1 MLNYFF
7 KRLKKFVLF
16 ILILL
21 ILMITSLAGIFYSSF
36 KFSKKYI
43 EPSKVFEYVE
53 KNKEDNK
60 VEDVYFTEENKNYLE
75 DKNIWAIRIDKNGK
89 VIESF
94 NKPEEVKNKFE
105 ITDLVR
111 FTRYYLNDYPVFT
124 FVVDDGVLVLA
135 YPKNSLD
142 KFPFNYY
149 SYDLVKINLLIL
161 LISII
166 LFALLVYLFYHHEV
180 KRIFKKL
187 NPLQEAIGNIFDENY
202 EKLEEEGELGEISK
216 TINDANEKFNNL
228 KKSQAS
234 WLRGISHDIRTPL
247 TKISWEMEGIK
258 TKENLDEVKN
268 IENQVIKISRIIED
282 LNLTKSL
289 ENLSDK
295 FFEYKDPIS
304 VIRKLIVNTLNENPS
319 EEIIFENKIN
329 KKIKIKMDDHLFY
342 RMLENIL
349 NNSLEYGDGKI
360 CIIYEL
366 MNKKLIISIENEGNH
381 IEDSVIKR
389 LNEENLSDV
398 QKHGMG
404 LFISRQICNL
414 HKGIMEVQNLSSGVK
429 VSFIFNIDNLS

>member
-43 EPSKVFEYVE
+43 EPSKVFEFVE

-60 VEDVYFTEENKNYLE
+60 VEDIYFTEENKNYLE

-295 FFEYKDPIS
+295 HFEYKDPIS
-304 VIRKLIVNTLNENPS
+304 VIRKLIVNNLNENSS

-329 KKIKIKMDDHLFY
+329 KEIKIKMDDHLFY

-349 NNSLEYGDGKI
+349 NNSIKYGNGKI
-360 CIIYEL
+360 FINYEIL
-366 MNKKLIISIENEGNH
+366 QDRLVISIKNEG
-381 IEDSVIKR
+381 IPIDESIIKR
-389 LNEENLSDV
+389 LDEENLSDV
-398 QKHGMG
+398 QRHGMG
-404 LFISRQICNL
+404 LFVSKQICKL
-414 HKGIMEVQNLSSGVK
+414 HKGEMKIENYDQDVS
-429 VSFIFNIDNLS
+429 VSFIFYLKQK

>member
-43 EPSKVFEYVE
+43 EPSKVFEFVE

-60 VEDVYFTEENKNYLE
+60 IEDIYFTEENKKYLE

-105 ITDLVR
+105 IIDLVR

-149 SYDLVKINLLIL
+149 SYELVKINLLIL

-202 EKLEEEGELGEISK
+202 EKLDEEGELGEISK
-216 TINDANEKFNNL
+216 TINDANEKFNKL

-295 FFEYKDPIS
+295 HFEYKDPIS
-304 VIRKLIVNTLNENPS
+304 VIRKLIVNNLNENSS

-329 KKIKIKMDDHLFY
+329 KEIKIKMDDHLFY

-366 MNKKLIISIENEGNH
+366 MNNKLIISIKNEGNP
-381 IEDSVIKR
+381 IEESVIKR

-414 HKGIMEVQNLSSGVK
+414 HKGIMEVQNLNEGVK
-429 VSFIFNIDNLS
+429 VSFFFDMN

>member
-43 EPSKVFEYVE
+43 EPSKVFEFVE

-60 VEDVYFTEENKNYLE
+60 VEDIYFTEENKNYLE
-75 DKNIWAIRIDKNGK
+75 DKNIWAIRINKNGK

-149 SYDLVKINLLIL
+149 SYDLVKINMLIL

-282 LNLTKSL
+282 LNLTNSL

-295 FFEYKDPIS
+295 YFEYKDPIS

-329 KKIKIKMDDHLFY
+329 KEIKIKMDDHLFY

-366 MNKKLIISIENEGNH
+366 MNNKLIILIKNEGNP
-381 IEDSVIKR
+381 IEESVIKR

-429 VSFIFNIDNLS
+429 VSFIFNIK